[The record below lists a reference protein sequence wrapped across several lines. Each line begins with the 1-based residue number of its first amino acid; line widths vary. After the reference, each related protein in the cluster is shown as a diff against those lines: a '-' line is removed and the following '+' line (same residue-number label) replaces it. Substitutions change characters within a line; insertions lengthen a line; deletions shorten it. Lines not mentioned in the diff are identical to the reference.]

1 MVLLTKILYLCL
13 LFSLSHGPNPC
24 VPKAACSKSALSPV
38 LPQQTARAACLQS
51 SECPTK
57 CKWIKTVLVDFDDLL
72 WLLHRVLHFPTYC
85 ISLLSL
91 SFRDLS
97 CFDWL
102 TIPYSIKLLMIFLIS
117 YLWSFDLLKNF
128 MASWNALLLFNAD
141 TYQTGVN
148 RLKLYSK
155 QDLIWNYIKRRI
167 CPSFSWCWCWRDHL
181 DKSWRDLAISGTLNI
196 PTQLNR
202 SALTQIRRHKRVAAL
217 RRRFNYSGI
226 TQLC

>member
-1 MVLLTKILYLCL
+1 MAFSYQRVSHFCALCPARALAGLSIFADIFVCFSPVLRTNHGAVYREVSNDGCVGRVWHWYLLRAQPKHRELQRELLLLPIVSTRLCHTGHPITLLLFVLYCPDAFWMVLLTKILYLCL

-97 CFDWL
+97 CFD
-102 TIPYSIKLLMIFLIS
+102 
-117 YLWSFDLLKNF
+117 
-128 MASWNALLLFNAD
+128 
-141 TYQTGVN
+141 
-148 RLKLYSK
+148 
-155 QDLIWNYIKRRI
+155 
-167 CPSFSWCWCWRDHL
+167 
-181 DKSWRDLAISGTLNI
+181 
-196 PTQLNR
+196 
-202 SALTQIRRHKRVAAL
+202 
-217 RRRFNYSGI
+217 
-226 TQLC
+226 